1 MEGEDSFM
9 MENMIFGRFVPID
22 SVVHRMDPRSKLLLV
37 FLFVCIVFIA
47 NNAVTY
53 ILLGIFTIL
62 MLGLSKIPI
71 RFLYAGLKPVIW
83 LVLFTL
89 LLHLFLTKDGELLF
103 KLGWVEIHEE
113 GVKQGIFI
121 SLRFFYLILITS
133 LLTLTTTPIEITD
146 GLETLL
152 DPLKKIKFPVHEMAL
167 MMSISLRFIP
177 TLMQETD
184 KIMKAQMARGVEFT
198 SGPLKDRLKA
208 IVPLLIP
215 LFVSS
220 FKRAEELAIA
230 MEARG
235 YRGGEGRTKYRQLK
249 WTYIDTL
256 ILILMGFLTILL
268 ILFREV

>member
-1 MEGEDSFM
+1 M
-9 MENMIFGRFVPID
+9 MEKMIFGRYVPAD
-22 SVVHRMDPRSKLLLV
+22 SLIHRLDPRSKLLV
-37 FLFVCIVFIA
+37 IFLFVCIIFFA

-53 ILLGIFTIL
+53 ALIGIYTFL
-62 MLGLSKIPI
+62 MLGLSRIPF

-83 LVLFTL
+83 LVLLTL
-89 LLHLFLTKDGELLF
+89 LLQVFFTKEGSLLYELGPI
-103 KLGWVEIHEE
+103 KIYEE
-113 GVKQGIFI
+113 GIRQGIFI
-121 SLRFFYLILITS
+121 SLRFFFLILMTS

-152 DPLKKIKFPVHEMAL
+152 NPLKKVRFPVHEMAL

-184 KIMKAQMARGVEFT
+184 KIMKAQIARGVEFA
-198 SGPLKDRLKA
+198 SGPIKERIKA
-208 IVPLLIP
+208 VIPLLIP

-235 YRGGEGRTKYRQLK
+235 YRGGEGRTKFRQLS
-249 WTYIDTL
+249 WRVADSFQMV
-256 ILILMGFLTILL
+256 ILAALTILL
-268 ILFREV
+268 ILFRS